1 MQERN
6 VILRKY
12 LKNTFILHNNLKHFD
27 HHLWQNLEMDS
38 VLLSF
43 LSVNVTTFV
52 AGPSVSFRCAPNV
65 LRTFFLVL
73 RFNDHMKILAF

>member
-27 HHLWQNLEMDS
+27 HHLWQNLENGQCVAQFFES
-38 VLLSF
+38 KRHYVRSRAKRFVSLCSKRTT
-43 LSVNVTTFV
+43 NVFPRFTF
-52 AGPSVSFRCAPNV
+52 
-65 LRTFFLVL
+65 
-73 RFNDHMKILAF
+73 